1 MSYNDLVN
9 VILEEDNKKVYKV
22 SHYGLGVSGKTTAS
36 SPAQA
41 RTFVFNNLLEQGK
54 LKKWDWKNKFD
65 QAEVR
70 ELHTESKE
78 DISRWCEIRLADK
91 DMFERCERAWS
102 IVRHYPHRGESQ
114 YFMCLTT
121 DGEYAMYDEHG
132 NDMYYPTTFDYTPA
146 DVSLDDYIQA
156 VQKWELK
163 NKLTPQTRETFNDL
177 IDEL

>member
-1 MSYNDLVN
+1 MSYSDLVD
-9 VILEEDNKKVYKV
+9 VVLEGDNKKIYKV

-41 RTFVFNNLLEQGK
+41 RTFVFNSLLEQGK
-54 LKKWDWKNKFD
+54 LKKWDWKNKFE

-102 IVRHYPHRGESQ
+102 IIRHYPHRGESQ

-121 DGEYAMYDEHG
+121 DGEYVMYDEHG
-132 NDMYYPTTFDYTPA
+132 NDLISDRFTA
-146 DVSLDDYIQA
+146 DAYIQA
-156 VQKWELK
+156 VQKWDLK